1 MSNVILNCTC
11 HSAAPEQAESGSGAS
26 YYLHLNKNCSDS
38 LLNVKGLLSLHSRIG
53 ILSAEL
59 SLQENSKYLYRTE
72 ELKTASVL
80 N

>member
-1 MSNVILNCTC
+1 MFNVIFELHVPFCC
-11 HSAAPEQAESGSGAS
+11 SQAESGSVAL
-26 YYLHLNKNCSDS
+26 YYFDLNKNYSDS
-38 LLNVKGLLSLHSRIG
+38 LLNVKGLLSLHSWIE